1 MHAAMD
7 MNADNT
13 GRFGRVRDPGA
24 GESER
29 TYAIFLHLVGLIS
42 MLEWVTSVVA
52 LIITGVMWAIRRK
65 DSAFLDDHGRE
76 ALNFQIT
83 LMIYFVI
90 GIMLSPIG
98 VGVVILLIGIPLLRL
113 FGCIRGAVAAHH
125 GEFYRYPMCFR
136 FIA

>member
-1 MHAAMD
+1 MHAAMN
-7 MNADNT
+7 MNAENE
-13 GRFGRVRDPGA
+13 GRFGRVRDSAA
-24 GESER
+24 GETER

-90 GIMLSPIG
+90 GLVLSPIG
-98 VGVVILLIGIPLLRL
+98 VGMVILLIGIPLLRL

-136 FIA
+136 FIG